1 MFCWTRIPWLAL
13 ILTLVPSGL
22 LAPAGAADEPKT
34 RIILVGTKPDHPA
47 GMHLYLH
54 ECRLLAKCLEQT
66 QGVEAKVVQDWPD
79 AATLKGVKAIVYYS
93 CPAGDIVLAEPRRKT
108 FEKLMADGVGFTA
121 IHWGTGAS
129 APNGPAYM
137 ALLGGWFTPG
147 SGIQFAKA
155 RLIALDPK
163 HSICRGWS
171 EGEWND
177 EFYLNLKFHP
187 DTKPLLKV
195 VVGGREQVVAWTLEH
210 RNAQGGR
217 SFGTT
222 LGHGHDNF
230 AQESL
235 RRLLVNGILWTA
247 QLPVPEGGAPCRLT
261 SAELAL
267 PTPGKP

>member
-121 IHWGTGAS
+121 IHWGTGAAHRMARRTWPCS
-129 APNGPAYM
+129 AAG
-137 ALLGGWFTPG
+137 
-147 SGIQFAKA
+147 
-155 RLIALDPK
+155 
-163 HSICRGWS
+163 
-171 EGEWND
+171 
-177 EFYLNLKFHP
+177 
-187 DTKPLLKV
+187 
-195 VVGGREQVVAWTLEH
+195 
-210 RNAQGGR
+210 
-217 SFGTT
+217 
-222 LGHGHDNF
+222 
-230 AQESL
+230 SL
-235 RRLLVNGILWTA
+235 RARASNSPRPA
-247 QLPVPEGGAPCRLT
+247 
-261 SAELAL
+261 
-267 PTPGKP
+267 